1 MEAPKEPFLEEA
13 ERCWK
18 EGEGQSHLPVWWG
31 EEKTGIGCLS
41 GAKDGKCSHVPKV
54 C

>member
-1 MEAPKEPFLEEA
+1 MEAPKEPFLEDG

-31 EEKTGIGCLS
+31 GGNRDRVLE
-41 GAKDGKCSHVPKV
+41 
-54 C
+54 